1 MLAKTWLSI
10 FRLLLIFKPLFVFP
24 LSLDN
29 NYEVLPATANVIIV
43 ELKIE
48 ACWD

>member
-10 FRLLLIFKPLFVFP
+10 FRLLLIFKTLFVFP
-24 LSLDN
+24 LNLDN

-43 ELKIE
+43 ELKVE
-48 ACWD
+48 SNWD